1 VKVQRQARILEIVT
15 RQEVET
21 QEELG
26 RLLEAAG
33 HRATQAT
40 VSRDVK
46 ELGLIKALGRSGRHV
61 YTQSPSN
68 GSDNLTDRLVR
79 ILRNAVTGIDYTGNL
94 VVIKTFSGGGN
105 AAAAALDSLEL
116 DGVMGT
122 IAGDDTILLIA
133 RDASETKALVE
144 RISSM
149 LVVQGQKSSL

>member
-1 VKVQRQARILEIVT
+1 VKEQRQARILEIVT

-26 RLLEAAG
+26 RLLEAEG
-33 HRATQAT
+33 HKATQAT
-40 VSRDVK
+40 VSRDIK
-46 ELGLIKALGRSGRHV
+46 ELGLIKVQGRSGRQV
-61 YTQSPSN
+61 YIQSPGN

-94 VVIKTFSGGGN
+94 VVLKTFAGGGN

-116 DGVMGT
+116 EGVMGT

-133 RDASETKALVE
+133 REASDTPALVD
-144 RISSM
+144 RLGRM
-149 LVVQGQKSSL
+149 LVLPPRR

>member
-1 VKVQRQARILEIVT
+1 MKEQRQARILEIVT

-26 RLLEAAG
+26 RLLGAAG
-33 HRATQAT
+33 HKATQAT
-40 VSRDVK
+40 VSRDIK
-46 ELGLIKALGRSGRHV
+46 ELGLIKTQNRSGRQV
-61 YTQSPSN
+61 YIQSPGN

-94 VVIKTFSGGGN
+94 VVLKTFSGGGN

-116 DGVMGT
+116 EGVMGT

-133 RDASETKALVE
+133 REANDTPALVD
-144 RISSM
+144 RLRRL
-149 LVVQGQKSSL
+149 LVMPARM

>member
-1 VKVQRQARILEIVT
+1 MKEQRQARILEIVT

-26 RLLEAAG
+26 RLLEAEG
-33 HRATQAT
+33 HKATQAT
-40 VSRDVK
+40 VSRDIK
-46 ELGLIKALGRSGRHV
+46 ELGLIKVQGRSGRQV
-61 YTQSPSN
+61 YIQSPGN

-94 VVIKTFSGGGN
+94 VVLKTFAGGGN

-116 DGVMGT
+116 EGVMGT

-133 RDASETKALVE
+133 REASDTPALVD
-144 RISSM
+144 RLGRM
-149 LVVQGQKSSL
+149 LVLPPRR

>member
-1 VKVQRQARILEIVT
+1 VKEQRQARILEIVT

-40 VSRDVK
+40 VSRDIK
-46 ELGLIKALGRSGRHV
+46 ELGLIKLSGRSGKQV
-61 YTQSPSN
+61 YTQSPGN

-105 AAAAALDSLEL
+105 AAAAALDSLDL

-133 RDASETKALVE
+133 REASETQALVD
-144 RISSM
+144 RLSRM
-149 LVVQGQKSSL
+149 LVLPPRR

>member
-1 VKVQRQARILEIVT
+1 MKEQRQVRILEIVT

-26 RLLEAAG
+26 RLLEGAG
-33 HRATQAT
+33 HKATQAT

-46 ELGLIKALGRSGRHV
+46 ELGLIKTAGRSGRQV
-61 YTQSPSN
+61 YTQSPGN
-68 GSDNLTDRLVR
+68 GSDSLTDRLVR
-79 ILRNAVTGIDYTGNL
+79 ILRNAVTGLDYTGNL

-116 DGVMGT
+116 EGVMGT

-133 RDASETKALVE
+133 REASETPALVE
-144 RISSM
+144 RLSRM
-149 LVVQGQKSSL
+149 LVLARRKPLL

>member
-1 VKVQRQARILEIVT
+1 MKEQRQARILEIIT

-21 QEELG
+21 QAELG

-33 HRATQAT
+33 HKSTQAT
-40 VSRDVK
+40 VSRDIK
-46 ELGLIKALGRSGRHV
+46 DLGLIKASGRSGKQV
-61 YTQSPSN
+61 YTQSPGN
-68 GSDNLTDRLVR
+68 GSDNLTGRLVR

-105 AAAAALDSLEL
+105 AAAAALDTLDL

-133 RDASETKALVE
+133 REASETQALVD
-144 RISSM
+144 RLSRL
-149 LVVQGQKSSL
+149 LVLHRR

>member
-1 VKVQRQARILEIVT
+1 VKEQRQARILEIIT

-33 HRATQAT
+33 HKATQAT
-40 VSRDVK
+40 VSRDIK
-46 ELGLIKALGRSGRHV
+46 DLGLIKAAGPSGKQV
-61 YTQSPSN
+61 YIQSPGN

-105 AAAAALDSLEL
+105 AAAAALDNLDLE
-116 DGVMGT
+116 GVMGT

-133 RDASETKALVE
+133 REASETQALVD
-144 RISSM
+144 RLSRM
-149 LVVQGQKSSL
+149 LVLHRR

>member
-1 VKVQRQARILEIVT
+1 VKEQRQARILEIVT

-33 HRATQAT
+33 HKATQAT
-40 VSRDVK
+40 VSRDIK
-46 ELGLIKALGRSGRHV
+46 ELGLIKAQGRSGRQA
-61 YTQSPSN
+61 YIQSPGN
-68 GSDNLTDRLVR
+68 GSDHLTDRLVR

-94 VVIKTFSGGGN
+94 VVLKTFAGGGN

-116 DGVMGT
+116 EGVMGT

-133 RDASETKALVE
+133 REASATPALVD
-144 RISSM
+144 RLGRM
-149 LVVQGQKSSL
+149 LVLPPRR